1 MTGGRALV
9 RPPPRSYRDYYAR
22 QGITIDLSRADAQ
35 HADYVAALR
44 ASGLE
49 VAIVPADEL
58 FADGVFI
65 EDTAVVWG
73 ERMLVTRM
81 VDRRE
86 GEQVAVRERLQAT
99 HEIVTLPDGA
109 RLEGGDVLHAG
120 DVTYVGLTQ
129 RTNPR
134 GANALRDFLAPVKRP
149 VVAVP
154 VERCLH
160 LKTAATWLGEGT
172 ILAAADLVDASHF
185 QVDHVIATP
194 PGDSHAA
201 NTLRVAQSL
210 LFRSSFPA
218 TGVLLR
224 QFAAEHGLTARPLA
238 LTEFEKGDGSLTC
251 LSIIY

>member
-1 MTGGRALV
+1 MSQRALV
-9 RPPPRSYRDYYAR
+9 RPPPRSYRDYYAG
-22 QGITIDLSRADAQ
+22 QGISIDLSLADAQ
-35 HADYVAALR
+35 HAEYVAALR
-44 ASGLE
+44 ASGLA
-49 VAIVPADEL
+49 VTLIPADES

-73 ERMLVTRM
+73 GRMLVTRM

-86 GEQVAVRERLQAT
+86 GEQTAVRECLGAS

-109 RLEGGDVLHAG
+109 LLEGGDVMHAA
-120 DVTYVGLTQ
+120 DVSYVGLTR
-129 RTNPR
+129 RTNQK
-134 GANALRDFLAPVKRP
+134 GVDALRDFLAPAKRP

-172 ILAAADLVDASHF
+172 LLAAAELVDVSSF
-185 QVDHVIATP
+185 DVDHVITTP
-194 PGDSHAA
+194 PDEPHAA
-201 NTLRVAQSL
+201 NTLRIGRSL

-218 TGVLLR
+218 TGRLM
-224 QFAAEHGLTARPLA
+224 QEFAQAHDLMARRLD